1 MIETEFLIVGGG
13 PAGATVA
20 KYLSIATIPN
30 ILIQKKFDFKKPC
43 GGGLRKD
50 AFTEFDLDTN
60 MIQKQLDEIHLVF
73 KNKRE
78 IVDIQ
83 ESPLVIVGRREFDSY
98 LRDEAQ
104 KNGTTLHEAKLVDVE
119 VQDDCVIST
128 VNFAYEIKKIKS
140 KYLIAAD
147 GVNSSIR
154 KKINGDNVS
163 AQLTSYADLLQ
174 YRCGVCE
181 FHFGSKIA
189 GNFYAWSFPEGE
201 GTNIGIVAHGE
212 IPYMNNFIKLLD
224 INEEFRVKGYK
235 IPEFE
240 NTLFYKN
247 RVFFVGDSASQVLP
261 FTYEGIYYA
270 ISSAKILADVLIEK
284 CDPNEYEKRWNK
296 KYLKKFTTLKKLQK
310 IFLYNDFTISLMM
323 RLYKSKSIQKKI
335 LGLWFGDKEIHIN
348 LAFFLKVL
356 KKVF

>member
-13 PAGATVA
+13 PAGSTVA
-20 KYLSIATIPN
+20 KYLSIANIPN

-60 MIQKQLDEIHLVF
+60 LIIKELNEIHLLF
-73 KNKRE
+73 QNKKE

-83 ESPLVIVGRREFDSY
+83 ESPLVIVQRQKFDAY

-104 KNGTTLHEAKLVDVE
+104 KNGTLVHEAKFVDVE
-119 VQDDCVIST
+119 VYDEYVIST
-128 VNFAYEIKKIKS
+128 VNFGDEVKKIKS

-154 KKINGDNVS
+154 KKINGDSVS
-163 AQLTSYADLLQ
+163 AQLTSYADLVQ
-174 YRCGVCE
+174 YQSGACE
-181 FHFGSKIA
+181 FHFGSTIA
-189 GNFYAWSFPEGE
+189 GKFYAWSFLEG
-201 GTNIGIVAHGE
+201 GGINIGTLAHGNT
-212 IPYMNNFIKLLD
+212 PYMRNFIKLLN
-224 INEEFRVKGYK
+224 INEECRVKGYK
-235 IPEFE
+235 IPKFE

-270 ISSAKILADVLIEK
+270 MSSAKILADVLIEK
-284 CDPNEYEKRWNK
+284 CEPDEYEKRWNK
-296 KYLKKFTTLKKLQK
+296 KYLKKFMSLKKLQK
-310 IFLYNDFTISLMM
+310 VFLYNDFTIAIMM
-323 RLYKSKSIQKKI
+323 KLYRSKSIQKKI
-335 LGLWFGDKEIHIN
+335 VQLWLSEKELRIN
-348 LAFFLKVL
+348 FSFFLRVL